1 MANRLLL
8 VLAIVLL
15 TAAWGRAAVEVDADA
30 GPRVLYG
37 REKLE
42 AAIKAVRI
50 ADARVIVTKSGG
62 DAAKKEGF
70 RLSSSADGAIRV
82 TGNDDSGALYG
93 CLELARRI
101 REAKKLPTDLN
112 VIDAPVMVLRGPC
125 IGMQKTNTLPG
136 RRVYEYPYTPES
148 FPFFYDKQ
156 FWTEYLDFLAEHRF
170 NTLYL
175 WNGHPFASLVK
186 LKGYQYAQEV
196 PDEVFDRNV
205 EMFRYITQQADRR
218 GIWVVQQ
225 FYSIIIS
232 KPFAE
237 KHGLST
243 QLSESTPLVD
253 DYMRKSIAEF
263 VKQYPHVGLMP
274 CLGEALQGQE
284 NQNRFLVDVILA
296 GIKDGAKEA
305 GLSEEPPVVIRT
317 HATDLRQ
324 AMPEALK
331 VYKNLYTEAKF
342 NGESLTTWEPRGT
355 RQEVHL
361 AMSRLG
367 STHLINVHI
376 LANLEPFRY
385 GAQRF
390 IQKCVQAGRDRL
402 GAKGLHLYPLF
413 YWDWPVAPDK
423 GVTLKQ
429 WERDWIWFE
438 AWGRYA
444 WNPDIDEKT
453 DRAYWIARLSER
465 FGAPEAAE
473 KILDAYNDSGECA
486 PRILRRFGITEGN
499 RQTMSLG
506 MYLDQLVSPEK
517 YRAFPELWES
527 QSPPGERL
535 QEYVEREWPS
545 QPHEG
550 ETPPQIIAEV
560 LDFSRKAVEAIDAAA
575 PHVSK
580 NAQEFAR
587 LRNDVH
593 CIRAMS
599 RNYAAKANAAMYVL
613 RYKYSNDIADMEKA
627 ASHLAESLAHY
638 RKLAALTKDTY
649 KFANSMQ
656 TSQRKIPTTGGKDGK
671 PVNYHWTQM
680 LPNYEA
686 ELADFQKQVAALK
699 RGDAP
704 ATDES
709 EIKPLP
715 AAAFT
720 LLSSGVEKY
729 DVQPGDR
736 VWTDRPNAIE
746 SVAPELSRLTG
757 IRFAHETAAAGKYEP
772 IEFDAAE
779 PVQVLI
785 GYFKGG
791 AAGDAK
797 SWLKPPDLETDA
809 LAAERGGVEPLILN
823 AVTIARSPAVDV
835 HAMNFPAGR
844 NKLDV
849 RGIGSF
855 VILGVVPQSAK
866 IEKRDAHRKGGS

>member
-1 MANRLLL
+1 MT
-8 VLAIVLL
+8 VDPD
-15 TAAWGRAAVEVDADA
+15 AA
-30 GPRVLYG
+30 PRVLYG
-37 REKLE
+37 RDKLE
-42 AAIKAVRI
+42 AAFAASGIS
-50 ADARVIVTKSGG
+50 DAHVFITKTGG
-62 DAAKKEGF
+62 DPSKNEGF
-70 RLSSSADGAIRV
+70 RIATGADGAITI

-101 REAKKLPTDLN
+101 HETRKLPTSLN
-112 VIDAPVMVLRGPC
+112 FADAPAMVLRGPC

-156 FWTEYLDFLAEHRF
+156 FWTEYLDFLADNRF

-186 LKGYQYAQEV
+186 IKDYPYALEV
-196 PDEVFDRNV
+196 PDDVFAKNV
-205 EMFRYITQQADRR
+205 EMFRYITREADKR

-237 KHGLST
+237 KNGLST
-243 QLSESTPLVD
+243 QLSASTPLVD
-253 DYMRKSIAEF
+253 DYMRQSIAEF

-284 NQNRFLVDVILA
+284 SQTRWLTDVILA
-296 GIKDGAKEA
+296 GIKQGAKEA
-305 GLSEEPPVVIRT
+305 GLTEEPPVVIRT
-317 HATDLRQ
+317 HATDLTQ

-342 NGESLTTWEPRGT
+342 NGESLTTWEPRGE
-355 RQEVHL
+355 RQRVHL
-361 AMSRLG
+361 AMSKLG
-367 STHLINVHI
+367 STHVMNVHI

-413 YWDWPVAPDK
+413 YWDWPVSPDK

-444 WNPDIDEKT
+444 WNPDIDQET
-453 DRAYWIARLSER
+453 DRAYWVDRLTQMYGSK
-465 FGAPEAAE
+465 EAAIL
-473 KILDAYNDSGECA
+473 ILDAYNDSGECA

-535 QEYVEREWPS
+535 QEYVEREWS
-545 QPHEG
+545 KQPHEG
-550 ETPPQIIAEV
+550 ETPPQIIREV
-560 LDFSRKAVEAIDAAA
+560 LDFSARAVDAIDRADES
-575 PHVSK
+575 VTK
-580 NAQEFAR
+580 NHEEYQR
-587 LRNDVH
+587 LRNDIH

-599 RNYAAKANAAMYVL
+599 QNYAAKANAAICVL
-613 RYKYSNDIADMEKA
+613 RYKHSHDPADMERA
-627 ASHLAESLAHY
+627 ASFLAESLERY
-638 RKLAALTKDTY
+638 RLLATLTKDTY

-656 TSQRKIPTTGGKDGK
+656 TSQRKIPTTGGRDGK
-671 PVNYHWTQM
+671 PANFHWTQM
-680 LPNYEA
+680 LPSYEA
-686 ELADFQKQVAALK
+686 ELVDFQKQVAALK
-699 RGDAP
+699 RGEGMA
-704 ATDES
+704 ADES
-709 EIKPLP
+709 HIKPLP
-715 AAAFT
+715 RAEFKLFGA
-720 LLSSGVEKY
+720 GVETY
-729 DVQPGDR
+729 DIQPGDR
-736 VWTDRPNAIE
+736 PWTDRSDVIE
-746 SVAPELSRLTG
+746 SIAPELSKLTG
-757 IRFAHETAAAGKYEP
+757 IRFPRASDAP
-772 IEFDAAE
+772 IEIEVGEA
-779 PVQVLI
+779 VQVLI
-785 GYFKGG
+785 GYFKSP
-791 AAGDAK
+791 DK
-797 SWLKPPDLETDA
+797 IWRKPPDLETDA

-823 AVTIARSPAVDV
+823 AATIAGCPAIDV
-835 HAMNFPAGR
+835 HAMEFPKGR

-849 RGIGSF
+849 RGAGTF

-866 IEKRDAHRKGGS
+866 IEKRDAQRKGGT